1 MPKAARIKSDLD
13 DVSAMVEIFQILKDV
28 AANHFYNTAKRKEAF
43 VRFADSF
50 VEFFKM
56 VSLAEAKSPLV
67 QTQTKRVG
75 ILAITSEGGFM
86 ADMTAK
92 VIRTALKEAEK
103 HGATNEIIV
112 IGAKGKEKLRNVTGR
127 TDFTCIEEVEEKGLY
142 KTTLEAK
149 ECILQKVKERKI
161 GKVFC
166 VYPRAMSLEF
176 IKPFTVKLLPS
187 EELITQQMDVKDVIE
202 KVIVES
208 NPDDIINHL
217 ADVWLTCRLYEMLE
231 DCVIAGFAAQSQ
243 QLEASLER
251 LKKDQKGLMAGFRKA
266 KKGDIDQSLREVFT
280 ASKITQSA
288 RR

>member
-1 MPKAARIKSDLD
+1 
-13 DVSAMVEIFQILKDV
+13 
-28 AANHFYNTAKRKEAF
+28 
-43 VRFADSF
+43 
-50 VEFFKM
+50 M

-67 QTQTKRVG
+67 HPQVDRVG

-92 VIRTALKEAEK
+92 VVKASLREAEK
-103 HGATNEIIV
+103 YGSNEIIV
-112 IGAKGKEKLRNVTGR
+112 IGSKGKEKVRNITGR
-127 TDFTCIEEVEEKGLY
+127 SDFMCIEGVEEKGLY
-142 KTTLEAK
+142 KTALEAK
-149 ECILQKVKERKI
+149 DYIIQRVKDGKI
-161 GKVFC
+161 GKVFAT
-166 VYPRAMSLEF
+166 YPRAMSLEF

-187 EELITQQMDVKDVIE
+187 EELITEQLDLKDVVE

-208 NPDDIINHL
+208 DLDDIMSHL

-288 RR
+288 RK

>member
-1 MPKAARIKSDLD
+1 MPKAARLKSDLD
-13 DVSAMVEIFQILKDV
+13 DVTAMVEIFQILKDV
-28 AANHFYNTAKRKEAF
+28 AANHFYNTAKRKQEF

-50 VEFFKM
+50 VGFFDM

-67 QTQTKRVG
+67 HPQVDRVG

-92 VIRTALKEAEK
+92 VVKASLREAEK
-103 HGATNEIIV
+103 YGSNEIIV
-112 IGAKGKEKLRNVTGR
+112 IGSKGKEKVRNITGR
-127 TDFTCIEEVEEKGLY
+127 SDFMCIEGVEEKGLY
-142 KTTLEAK
+142 KTALEAK
-149 ECILQKVKERKI
+149 DYIIQRVKDGKI
-161 GKVFC
+161 GKVFAT
-166 VYPRAMSLEF
+166 YPRAMSLEF

-187 EELITQQMDVKDVIE
+187 EELITEQLDLKDVVE

-208 NPDDIINHL
+208 DLDDIMSHL

-288 RR
+288 RK